1 MKLMT
6 VHSLVAILTLS
17 VSIPGVLAAINSPP
31 SDVETLKKTCAG
43 IATNLIANYKPNYR
57 GAVPDIGSAGIESRQ
72 WWESGVMW
80 GAFGEYA
87 RYTKDLQ
94 FVPIVTNALSNGSIS
109 NTQVNSKEVGSFL
122 GADQRLGA
130 TLLGRWN
137 DDIAWYGL
145 ATLTFAELTGKT
157 ALLPRSKTISYLQ
170 VAINTYDEIMQQHD
184 PTTCGGGIFW
194 SRDRTRADTKDYK
207 SVITNVQMMVH
218 SAKLGI
224 ITGDPKYMATADT
237 LYKWLQTSGLI
248 TPDFHVLDGLSIA
261 GCVKDAREFSY
272 NAGLLLGGLAYMHKA
287 SGNIQY
293 LNDAVK
299 YLPATIAIYSK
310 GNILQDL
317 CEGGTGP
324 CTEGTSTSRTP
335 ATNQVPYKTALIRGL
350 MYVYV
355 ITTDQKTKATIKTL
369 FDASWDSMM
378 KNCNAATYDCS
389 AWWLSG
395 APAAVPNFH
404 HQIVALE
411 LANAMAAVY
420 INPNPFN
427 DAPITNPTTD
437 VQKAIQNSGAFSD
450 SIYAYSFLGV
460 SVITTMVVV
469 SLF

>member
-1 MKLMT
+1 MKLQQPF
-6 VHSLVAILTLS
+6 LVATLALLTS
-17 VSIPGVLAAINSPP
+17 FFPVIFAAINSPP

-43 IATNLIANYKPNYR
+43 IATNLIANYKPDRR
-57 GAVPDIGSAGIESRQ
+57 GAIPDIGSDGIESRQ

-248 TPDFHVLDGLSIA
+248 TPDFHVWDGLSIPR
-261 GCVKDAREFSY
+261 CVKDAREFSY
-272 NAGLLLGGLAYMHKA
+272 NAGLLLGGLAYMYKA
-287 SGNIQY
+287 SEI
-293 LNDAVK
+293 
-299 YLPATIAIYSK
+299 S
-310 GNILQDL
+310 
-317 CEGGTGP
+317 
-324 CTEGTSTSRTP
+324 ST
-335 ATNQVPYKTALIRGL
+335 
-350 MYVYV
+350 
-355 ITTDQKTKATIKTL
+355 
-369 FDASWDSMM
+369 
-378 KNCNAATYDCS
+378 
-389 AWWLSG
+389 
-395 APAAVPNFH
+395 
-404 HQIVALE
+404 
-411 LANAMAAVY
+411 
-420 INPNPFN
+420 
-427 DAPITNPTTD
+427 
-437 VQKAIQNSGAFSD
+437 
-450 SIYAYSFLGV
+450 
-460 SVITTMVVV
+460 
-469 SLF
+469 